1 MEGGYSWHPPSPS
14 LPLLLHHSPCPIWSN
29 LELERWGE
37 TIWRW
42 DNANNVGP
50 HLKCLKCLWPVRLSP
65 LIINKLDGFSGSRR
79 RVEGTQEKN
88 TWKDKRSHFG
98 FSRGRNN
105 WGKSAFLSLHILEIL
120 YFWSTTADMQGPQV
134 IPSTAA
140 GSVSYSNNTGL
151 LNKMDKCNIFI
162 PWVDCFISNKFIR
175 IVLLIIFIFI
185 TKHQFLRYF
194 FYWVMNTL
202 KKTKYI

>member
-1 MEGGYSWHPPSPS
+1 MLITWDH
-14 LPLLLHHSPCPIWSN
+14 IWSVWSVCDQWGLALWSSTN
-29 LELERWGE
+29 LMVFRFKE
-37 TIWRW
+37 T
-42 DNANNVGP
+42 
-50 HLKCLKCLWPVRLSP
+50 C
-65 LIINKLDGFSGSRR
+65 RR
-79 RVEGTQEKN
+79 HTGKN
-88 TWKDKRSHFG
+88 TGTWKDKRSHFG

-134 IPSTAA
+134 IPYTAA
-140 GSVSYSNNTGL
+140 RSVSYSNNTGL
-151 LNKMDKCNIFI
+151 LNKMDKCNI
-162 PWVDCFISNKFIR
+162 FISNKFIR

-194 FYWVMNTL
+194 FYWDMNTL